1 MENKSHALAAGL
13 FVLLLGAALVSVAL
27 WFSKDDGQKLVPYI
41 ITTTADV
48 SGLKPEAPVRYRGVD
63 VGKVHSIR
71 LDPAARGMIA
81 ISIGV
86 DPATPVT
93 AQTYAQLGYLGVT
106 GITFISLQD
115 KSTGGELLSTSQ
127 DKPARI
133 AMRPSLMDSGEN
145 LLASVGAL
153 VDQAGALLNEENRG
167 RAARLLANA
176 ELAAARLGQLAE
188 RLEPAARQLP
198 ALVTDARGALGDARG
213 ALVAVKT
220 AASDVG
226 SAADSVGTTAQAL
239 DKKLDMLN
247 AVAANVEEVGSTARV
262 IQEETLPRLN
272 ALADGLNR
280 QTRSLDR
287 VIQTLGDQ
295 PQSLVFGSAPP
306 LAGPGEPGY
315 RAGGAQ

>member
-1 MENKSHALAAGL
+1 MENKSHAFAAGL
-13 FVLLLGAALVSVAL
+13 FVLLLTAALTWVAL
-27 WFSKDDGQKLVPYI
+27 WFSKDDRQKLVPYI

-71 LDPAARGMIA
+71 LDPASRGSIA

-115 KSTGGELLSTSQ
+115 KSSGGELLATSA

-133 AMRPSLMDSGEN
+133 VMRPSLMDSGEN

-176 ELAAARLGQLAE
+176 EQAAAKLGQLAE

-198 ALVTDARGALGDARG
+198 AMVTDARG
-213 ALVAVKT
+213 ALVAVK
-220 AASDVG
+220 AAAADVG

-239 DKKLDMLN
+239 DKKLDVLN
-247 AVAANVEEVGSTARV
+247 SVTANVEEVGNTARV
-262 IQEETLPRLN
+262 IQEETVPRLN

-315 RAGGAQ
+315 QAVSTRSGGGQ